1 MNEAAFL
8 INIKRC
14 KKILGESGIL
24 KKVNVRNV
32 NCVHIKNTVMY
43 FELPHRRRI
52 MQRLS

>member
-24 KKVNVRNV
+24 KKVNVLVYLENQ
-32 NCVHIKNTVMY
+32 I
-43 FELPHRRRI
+43 
-52 MQRLS
+52 

>member
-24 KKVNVRNV
+24 KKVNVTNV
-32 NCVHIKNTVMY
+32 QLCTYKKY

>member
-24 KKVNVRNV
+24 KKANVR
-32 NCVHIKNTVMY
+32 K
-43 FELPHRRRI
+43 LG
-52 MQRLS
+52 